1 MNCAC
6 NLDQAR
12 RPRAATAAVALGVL
26 VAPLLGAVLYL
37 RSSGECNACH
47 EAAASAEPR
56 LPGDLDE
63 WSRAAASTLDGSRI
77 AMTELVGKPV
87 VLYFW
92 ATWCPQCRVQR
103 DVLTKL
109 AGEWG
114 GRLRTAALSVDD
126 DAQTV
131 RRYLES
137 HTPLSHELRASPE
150 LLELF
155 QVESLPTLAVIDATG
170 RVKTV
175 SARPM
180 DAAELR
186 GVVAPLLQ

>member
-1 MNCAC
+1 MSCGC
-6 NLDQAR
+6 NLNEVGRSKAFSS
-12 RPRAATAAVALGVL
+12 VVGL
-26 VAPLLGAVLYL
+26 VIVAVLFVSGCLYM
-37 RSSGECNACH
+37 RS
-47 EAAASAEPR
+47 R
-56 LPGDLDE
+56 GDCDDC
-63 WSRAAASTLDGSRI
+63 SRAAASSNRTRAELASWNRLSATDLDGGRFPL
-77 AMTELVGKPV
+77 TDLGGKPT

-92 ATWCPQCRVQR
+92 ATWCPVCKMQR
-103 DVLTKL
+103 DVLNKL

-126 DAQTV
+126 DAQTI

-155 QVESLPTLAVIDATG
+155 QVEALPTLAVIDATG
-170 RVKTV
+170 RVKIV
-175 SARPM
+175 SAGPM

>member
-1 MNCAC
+1 MSCGC
-6 NLDQAR
+6 NLNQVGRSKALSSVLVLGI
-12 RPRAATAAVALGVL
+12 AAVLFVG
-26 VAPLLGAVLYL
+26 GCLYM
-37 RSSGECNACH
+37 RS
-47 EAAASAEPR
+47 R
-56 LPGDLDE
+56 GDCDDC
-63 WSRAAASTLDGSRI
+63 SRAAASSNRTQAELASWNRLSATDLDGSRF
-77 AMTELVGKPV
+77 AMTDLAGKPT

-92 ATWCPQCRVQR
+92 ATWCPQCRLQR
-103 DVLTKL
+103 DVLNKL

-175 SARPM
+175 SAGPM